1 MEVLVVKEL
10 FHSVLGDT
18 MDIKERKS
26 NNRRKGLVDG
36 SFFVYQI
43 AAWKCTTQRT
53 GGVARFAGRS
63 LRQAPT
69 TSNTARTAADVS
81 PADRQPSA

>member
-26 NNRRKGLVDG
+26 NNRRKELVDG

-43 AAWKCTTQRT
+43 AAWK
-53 GGVARFAGRS
+53 
-63 LRQAPT
+63 LH
-69 TSNTARTAADVS
+69 
-81 PADRQPSA
+81 